1 MIMRKVVANM
11 PASKLAKALRCP
23 FDWFEPLKDKN
34 PTCKRGDDCNECI
47 RKFLME
53 CDDNDFKPQ

>member
-1 MIMRKVVANM
+1 M
-11 PASKLAKALRCP
+11 PASKLAKAMRCP
-23 FDWFEPLKDKN
+23 FDWFEPLKDKT